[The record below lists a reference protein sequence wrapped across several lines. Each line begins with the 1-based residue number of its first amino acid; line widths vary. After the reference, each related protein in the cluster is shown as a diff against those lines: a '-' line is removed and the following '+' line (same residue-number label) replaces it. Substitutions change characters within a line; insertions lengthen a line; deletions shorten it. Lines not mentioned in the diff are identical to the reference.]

1 MATKPDCTINGC
13 RKATRKGYTELD
25 FKFRAK
31 PRFIATID
39 FGTTHCSV
47 AYLNRP
53 DLAPKPSEVDPILL
67 SLDEQGNK
75 RVPSCI
81 LFDMNG
87 ERVAF
92 GYEAREHFTTLKS
105 KRVEHYYFEHVKRLL
120 QQEKVILIFI
130 GSLLLQVASELIQ
143 ILQ

>member
-1 MATKPDCTINGC
+1 MAIFTSNGC
-13 RKATRKGYTELD
+13 DKAVRKGYTELE

-53 DLAPKPSEVDPILL
+53 DLASKPSEVDPTLL

-75 RVPSCI
+75 RVPSCL

-87 ERVAF
+87 KKVAF

-105 KRVEHYYFEHVKRLL
+105 RRFEHYYFEHVKRRL
-120 QQEKVILIFI
+120 QQEKVILIFLW
-130 GSLLLQVASELIQ
+130 SVCYYK
-143 ILQ
+143 